1 LEGNLLKLL
10 IKDKFMFGEGI
21 GHHIAEL
28 GRGAKKVLQ
37 NIDRRATEGV
47 KARGDRWTGQGQYK
61 KPKAELDQKPEAKTE
76 KSKNN
81 SGNYPLN
88 IDLRRTLYNEGSEG
102 VSGELARLKQ
112 TRQEIQNQQEKVN

>member
-1 LEGNLLKLL
+1 MFSRERMPSMTKKYDKKGVGNRIVKFGKGAVEAFKKLDAHMTKNL
-10 IKDKFMFGEGI
+10 DAHSKHYWGLPE
-21 GHHIAEL
+21 
-28 GRGAKKVLQ
+28 
-37 NIDRRATEGV
+37 
-47 KARGDRWTGQGQYK
+47 